1 MLTKQRLN
9 IMTIFNI
16 TLSKALPTLL
26 LALALPLTACQ
37 TTSTAQPNNINSQNS
52 NQRTNIAAD
61 IENLTYD
68 LSLVE
73 ENHHQTKIA
82 DGTYV
87 LDTFIVP
94 FEQPYYVLV
103 RRTDEK
109 RISRNVAALI
119 GETYIQPRGCTEPL
133 VRRADLDKQ
142 NATGSVHLVGFAC

>member
-1 MLTKQRLN
+1 
-9 IMTIFNI
+9 MTLFNI
-16 TLSKALPTLL
+16 IPSKALTTLL
-26 LALALPLTACQ
+26 FVIALPLTACQ
-37 TTSTAQPNNINSQNS
+37 TTSTAQPDNINSQSS
-52 NQRTNIAAD
+52 NQSTNIAAD
-61 IENLTYD
+61 IEKLTYD
-68 LSLVE
+68 LSWVE
-73 ENHHQTKIA
+73 ENHHETKIA

-109 RISRNVAALI
+109 RISKNVAALI

-142 NATGSVHLVGFAC
+142 NATGSVYLVGFAC

>member
-1 MLTKQRLN
+1 MIL
-9 IMTIFNI
+9 FNI
-16 TLSKALPTLL
+16 TPSKALTTLL
-26 LALALPLTACQ
+26 FALALPLTACQ
-37 TTSTAQPNNINSQNS
+37 TTSTAQLSNINSQNS
-52 NQRTNIAAD
+52 NQKTNIAAD

-87 LDTFIVP
+87 LDTFIVS

-119 GETYIQPRGCTEPL
+119 GETYIKPRGCTEPL
-133 VRRADLDKQ
+133 VRRTDLDKQ

>member
-1 MLTKQRLN
+1 
-9 IMTIFNI
+9 MTLFNI
-16 TLSKALPTLL
+16 IPSKALTTLL
-26 LALALPLTACQ
+26 FVLALPLTACQ
-37 TTSTAQPNNINSQNS
+37 TTSTAQPDNINSQSS
-52 NQRTNIAAD
+52 NQSTNIAAD
-61 IENLTYD
+61 IEKLTYD
-68 LSLVE
+68 LSWVE
-73 ENHHQTKIA
+73 ENHHETKIA

-109 RISRNVAALI
+109 RISKNVAALI

-142 NATGSVHLVGFAC
+142 NATGSMYLVGFAC

>member
-1 MLTKQRLN
+1 
-9 IMTIFNI
+9 MTLFNI
-16 TLSKALPTLL
+16 ITSKALTTLL
-26 LALALPLTACQ
+26 FVLALPLTACQ
-37 TTSTAQPNNINSQNS
+37 TTSTAQPDNINSQSS
-52 NQRTNIAAD
+52 NQSTNIAAD
-61 IENLTYD
+61 IEKLTYD
-68 LSLVE
+68 LSWVE
-73 ENHHQTKIA
+73 ENHHETKIA

-109 RISRNVAALI
+109 RISKNVAALI

-142 NATGSVHLVGFAC
+142 NATGSMYLVGFAC

>member
-1 MLTKQRLN
+1 
-9 IMTIFNI
+9 MTLFNI
-16 TLSKALPTLL
+16 TPSKALTTLL
-26 LALALPLTACQ
+26 FALALPLTACQ
-37 TTSTAQPNNINSQNS
+37 TTSTAQAENINSQNN

-73 ENHHQTKIA
+73 ENHYQTKIA
-82 DGTYV
+82 DGIYI

>member
-1 MLTKQRLN
+1 MAL
-9 IMTIFNI
+9 FNI
-16 TLSKALPTLL
+16 TPSKALTTLL

-37 TTSTAQPNNINSQNS
+37 TTSTAQPANTNISQNN